1 MSLLD
6 GSSVLITGGTGSLG
20 TSLIKNLLSNTKV
33 KRVAVYSRD
42 ELKQANLKIEFN
54 NDERLRWFIGD
65 VRDIDRLIRALH
77 GVDYVVHAAAL
88 KQVDTGEYNAI
99 LSAFEIFNKRTTHSE
114 LCWGGRDFI

>member
-6 GSSVLITGGTGSLG
+6 GSAVLITGGTGSLG
-20 TSLIKNLLSNTKV
+20 TSLIKTLLANTKV

-65 VRDIDRLIRALH
+65 EALS
-77 GVDYVVHAAAL
+77 VDKAITFFTPESMHA
-88 KQVDTGEYNAI
+88 
-99 LSAFEIFNKRTTHSE
+99 STT
-114 LCWGGRDFI
+114 L